1 MKCSPPG
8 SSVLGILQA
17 RTLGWVAISSSGG
30 LPNPG
35 MEPSS
40 PALAGGFLSLSHQGS
55 PINGI
60 SALIQETALSSQA
73 PSAAWGCHVRI
84 QGEVCVWAQG
94 PHLTMLVPYSNFQAP
109 EPWAINLL
117 LSRPVYGVLL
127 KQPEQAQSLIRAC
140 QAFCALCYH
149 SAHPLGYNGQLPYL
163 PPHGL
168 LPPGGVSICKAC
180 PVPGT
185 LGTLT
190 SPGLLAGVLLRGSK
204 SAWGDLSLT
213 TFCGLLQG

>member
-1 MKCSPPG
+1 M
-8 SSVLGILQA
+8 
-17 RTLGWVAISSSGG
+17 
-30 LPNPG
+30 
-35 MEPSS
+35 
-40 PALAGGFLSLSHQGS
+40 
-55 PINGI
+55 
-60 SALIQETALSSQA
+60 
-73 PSAAWGCHVRI
+73 
-84 QGEVCVWAQG
+84 
-94 PHLTMLVPYSNFQAP
+94 SN
-109 EPWAINLL
+109 NKLLL

-204 SAWGDLSLT
+204 SA
-213 TFCGLLQG
+213 